1 MQPSYPLVAVSSFC
15 AGAVLFYLAAN
26 YLGGILAAVAIPS
39 AYFQWFGRE
48 NVNLALAL
56 MFAATW
62 SLPVAAAVAAGVVP
76 VLLVAGHLWRVAAAA
91 LLGGMVCTFLYW
103 QVQFA
108 LQYMQ
113 SAGNGSGFMHAFFQS
128 FAAPW
133 PSAPNL
139 GAPWLGLALGVWL
152 VSSRRRKER
161 LGAGVAV
168 VS

>member
-26 YLGGILAAVAIPS
+26 YLGGFLAAVAIPS

-76 VLLVAGHLWRVAAAA
+76 S
-91 LLGGMVCTFLYW
+91 FLSQAIY
-103 QVQFA
+103 
-108 LQYMQ
+108 
-113 SAGNGSGFMHAFFQS
+113 
-128 FAAPW
+128 
-133 PSAPNL
+133 
-139 GAPWLGLALGVWL
+139 GA
-152 VSSRRRKER
+152 
-161 LGAGVAV
+161 
-168 VS
+168 